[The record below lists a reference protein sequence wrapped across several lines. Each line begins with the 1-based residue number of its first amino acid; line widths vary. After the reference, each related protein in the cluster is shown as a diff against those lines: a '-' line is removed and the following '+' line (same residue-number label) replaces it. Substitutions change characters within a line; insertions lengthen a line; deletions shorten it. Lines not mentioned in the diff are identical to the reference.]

1 MPEEGVEGVEIPQ
14 GPEAI
19 GRSEFDKLFETL
31 SKREN
36 EGLNVIGWGGDTLAL
51 KTSVESGE
59 LLPASAFVIVG
70 KGVETYQRKPGG
82 AMMDDPDLMLEFAQ
96 DVNGGAEIIPQALSM
111 SEAQIRE
118 QLKNYFEARGIVFDN
133 KTDLQAFLQVQV
145 KKIKDKANAWRAAN
159 S

>member
-1 MPEEGVEGVEIPQ
+1 
-14 GPEAI
+14 
-19 GRSEFDKLFETL
+19 
-31 SKREN
+31 
-36 EGLNVIGWGGDTLAL
+36 
-51 KTSVESGE
+51 
-59 LLPASAFVIVG
+59 
-70 KGVETYQRKPGG
+70 
-82 AMMDDPDLMLEFAQ
+82 MMDDPDLMLEFAQ
-96 DVNGGAEIIPQALSM
+96 DLDGGAEIIPQALSM